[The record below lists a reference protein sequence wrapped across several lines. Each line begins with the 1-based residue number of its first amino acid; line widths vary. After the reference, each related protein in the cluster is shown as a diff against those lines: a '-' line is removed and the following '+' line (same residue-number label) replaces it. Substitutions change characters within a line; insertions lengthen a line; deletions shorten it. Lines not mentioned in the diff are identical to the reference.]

1 MVEKRNQKLFATL
14 LVFSALII
22 MLYAIYFIQQNMTIT
37 NKSSE
42 ASFPANYAVILK
54 FNLSIEDG
62 EDEFSAAMTRL
73 KEKNGHGKMK
83 TYSAS
88 NSYSKFE
95 VNDSL
100 LCWEDSKFRETFE
113 ENCHFIQTYPTGD
126 SGPYLKEIGLSRD
139 FVDFPNFRIPVLVTA
154 ASSNHF
160 LEVQALMRNL
170 HSVVFPKYKN
180 LKFIFYDIGL
190 KENEKEMVKKHCRC
204 EYRSFPFEKYPE
216 HVKILKGYTFKPLI
230 TQTVLNE
237 YGFVMWMD
245 ASVRFRTGELDSLFE
260 MATKDGVK
268 IIPGD
273 LGVGYRTDPVTFK
286 FLRED
291 PCLFAD
297 KKEIQATFFM
307 LYRTRFTIETI
318 MRPWVSCA
326 LTSGCMYFPGSQSR
340 ISCANQNGLGFCHRF
355 DQSVL
360 SIILWRLYHADFGRV
375 YIPETFFHIQRN
387 HIARYFEYLEKKNN
401 L

>member
-22 MLYAIYFIQQNMTIT
+22 ILYAIYFIQQNMTIT

-42 ASFPANYAVILK
+42 ASFPANYAVIPK
-54 FNLSIEDG
+54 FNLSIEDR

-83 TYSAS
+83 TYRVS

-113 ENCHFIQTYPTGD
+113 ENCHLIQTYPIGD
-126 SGPYLKEIGLSRD
+126 SGPYLKELGIAKD
-139 FVDFPNFRIPVLVTA
+139 FVSFPNPKIPVLVTA

-160 LEVQALMRNL
+160 LEVQALMQNL

-190 KENEKEMVKKHCRC
+190 KENEKEMVKTHCRC
-204 EYRSFPFEKYPE
+204 EYRSFPFEKYPG
-216 HVKILKGYTFKPLI
+216 HVKILNGYTFKPLI

-245 ASVRFRTGELDSLFE
+245 ASVRFRTGELDSLFQ
-260 MATKDGVK
+260 MAIKHGVK
-268 IIPGD
+268 IISGD
-273 LGVGYRTDPVTFK
+273 LGVGYRTDPKTFK

-297 KKEIQATFFM
+297 KKEIQATFFL

-355 DQSVL
+355 DQSVM
-360 SIILWRLYHADFGRV
+360 SIILWRLYHADIGRV
-375 YIPETFFHIQRN
+375 YIPETFFNIQRN
-387 HIARYFEYLEKKNN
+387 HIARYFESLEKKNN